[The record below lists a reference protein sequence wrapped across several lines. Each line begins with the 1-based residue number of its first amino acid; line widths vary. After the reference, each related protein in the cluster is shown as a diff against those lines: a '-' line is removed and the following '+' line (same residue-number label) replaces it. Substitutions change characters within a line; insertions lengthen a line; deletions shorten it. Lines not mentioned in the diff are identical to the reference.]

1 MTRAIPARAA
11 RWLGL
16 AAVAVSAVMAVLAA
30 GAFAAGEAVHIDR
43 QKWVFGGVL
52 GHFDDAQLQR
62 GFKVYTEVCARCH
75 SIKRLYFR
83 NLAEPGGPGFPEAAI
98 KSLAATYQ
106 VEDAPDEQGKV
117 GKRPGLLS
125 DSIPGPYKN
134 EQEARYVQNGA
145 LPPDLSLIAK
155 ARAAEAGTP
164 FYRVPDTMVRDVLSA
179 YQEAGADYIYAY
191 LTGYKD
197 PPSDMKLADFMH
209 YNAAFPG
216 HQTAMANPFAAGDG
230 LVKYDDDTPPTVD
243 NYARDVV
250 AFLSWAADP
259 KLEERKRMGL
269 LVIGYLAITALL
281 LGLAKRRIW
290 REVH

>member
-1 MTRAIPARAA
+1 MIEAIRAKAVRRTGTIAVV
-11 RWLGL
+11 L
-16 AAVAVSAVMAVLAA
+16 AAAMAALAA
-30 GAFAAGEAVHIDR
+30 GAFAAGEAVHVAR
-43 QKWVFGGVL
+43 QKWAFGGIL

-83 NLAEPGGPGFPEAAI
+83 NLAESGGPGFPEAAI

-106 VEDAPDEQGKV
+106 VDDVPDDTGKV
-117 GKRPGLLS
+117 GKRPALPS
-125 DSIPGPYKN
+125 DAIPAPYKN

-155 ARAAEAGTP
+155 ARGIEAGTP
-164 FYRVPDTMVRDVLSA
+164 FYRVPDTMLRDVVTG

-191 LTGYKD
+191 LTGYKE
-197 PPSDMKLADFMH
+197 PPANEKLGDFMH
-209 YNAAFPG
+209 YNTVFPG
-216 HQTAMANPFAAGDG
+216 HQTAMANPFVAGDG
-230 LVKYDDDTPPTVD
+230 LVKYDDDTPATVD

-250 AFLSWAADP
+250 AFLSWVADP
-259 KLEERKRMGL
+259 RLEERKRMGL
-269 LVIGYLAITALL
+269 LVIGYLVLTALL

-290 REVH
+290 SSVH